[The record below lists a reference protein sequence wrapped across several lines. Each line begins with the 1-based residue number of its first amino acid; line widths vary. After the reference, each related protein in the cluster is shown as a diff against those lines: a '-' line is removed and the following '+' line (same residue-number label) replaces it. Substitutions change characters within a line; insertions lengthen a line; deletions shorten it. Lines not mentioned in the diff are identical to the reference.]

1 MKSYLRFLSRNKL
14 YTAIE
19 VVGLSLA
26 LAFVIVLSS
35 YIVDD
40 MSVNK
45 DLKNTENIYICHMEN
60 SVTSY
65 DLAPTLYDN
74 IPDIE
79 ESCAFV
85 TSLGGGK
92 LMFSG
97 VTCARHADKE
107 AHVST
112 MAGGSN
118 LFDFFTF
125 PLIARD
131 TDKVLADKGSIVI
144 SESLANTLFPDGNAL
159 GKEINLSETN
169 ALKGFYP
176 EFQDMDVNLT
186 VTGVF
191 KPFSK
196 TVFYEPDIII
206 HIDMYHELQEE
217 MYHGMLSLYDFSFV
231 RVRNGADIEAISQQL
246 TDEYRKHAKETYGPQ
261 YDASRA
267 EVRLTAFDQIKT
279 MSPDEA
285 EDIYSFF
292 CNIRNGK
299 LFGIY
304 LIMCIFLTVVALLDY
319 VVLTIAFSRFRI
331 KEIATRQLL
340 GTGRR
345 GIIGR
350 CFLEAFMLLMVSC
363 IFAVLIAVAFK
374 EPVGQILGSEI
385 NPLSHFNEYLILAG
399 IILIM
404 VGLASA
410 VPSIIL
416 SSYGAINVIKGEVRY
431 NDKTRFGKLF
441 IGIAGLLSIGALAVC
456 FGITRQTR
464 HLIDQP
470 LGYDTD
476 GVIVIMFMDRGLN
489 RYYDELKAQSYVS
502 AIGRWSN
509 LPTNAHMSMISSDDG
524 QSEEIRYISG
534 DRAYFDILGIEF
546 LEEYSSP
553 SAMENYYMCR
563 STYEAAAGFVKKNT
577 MKMWMGEM
585 PLCGIVSDFKI
596 GKLDEETTGKFTF
609 INLLDDF
616 RGTMGDMICIKADGN
631 EKEALRRVKEFYRS
645 KGYNDEICE
654 IGTLKGSLENEIREE
669 RNIMKL
675 LTGFSI
681 ICILMTIMTIVGL
694 SSYHSKTNERSNAIR
709 NVFGCSKREMIR
721 KLTIDFTLPVV
732 ISAIVAI
739 PAAYMVMERWL
750 EGYVIRTD
758 NSSLIYIGAFT
769 VVLAVTVTAVVLQAI
784 RLMHTNPA
792 EALKKE

>member
-19 VVGLSLA
+19 VVGLSIA

-45 DLKNTENIYICHMEN
+45 ELKNTENIYMCHKEN

-65 DLAPTLYDN
+65 DLTPMLYDM

-125 PLIARD
+125 PLIAGD

-144 SESLANTLFPDGNAL
+144 SENLANTLFPEGNAL

-176 EFQDMDVNLT
+176 EFQDMDVNLI

-191 KPFSK
+191 KPISK

-231 RVRNGADIEAISQQL
+231 RIRNGADIEAISQQL

-285 EDIYSFF
+285 EDIHSFF

-304 LIMCIFLTVVALLDY
+304 LIICIFLTVVALLDY

-340 GTGRR
+340 GTDRR

-363 IFAVLIAVAFK
+363 IFAVLIAVAFR

-410 VPSIIL
+410 VPSFIL
-416 SSYGAINVIKGEVRY
+416 SSYSAINVIKGEVRY
-431 NDKTRFGKLF
+431 NDKTWFGKLF
-441 IGIAGLLSIGALAVC
+441 ISIAGLLSIGALAVC

-464 HLIDQP
+464 HLINQP
-470 LGYDTD
+470 LGYETD
-476 GVIVIMFMDRGLN
+476 GVILIRFMDKGLN
-489 RYYDELKAQSYVS
+489 RYHDELKAQSFVS
-502 AIGRWSN
+502 KVGRFSSIPNSANATIIGSN
-509 LPTNAHMSMISSDDG
+509 DG
-524 QSEEIRYISG
+524 QRAEIRLLDG
-534 DRAYFDILGIEF
+534 DRDYFEILGIEF
-546 LEEYSSP
+546 IEEFSAP
-553 SAMENYYMCR
+553 SGMENYYMCQ
-563 STYEAAAGFVKKNT
+563 STYDAAVGFTENRMLT
-577 MKMWMGEM
+577 TAMGPM
-585 PLCGIVSDFKI
+585 PLCGIVSDL
-596 GKLDEETTGKFTF
+596 KLGNLNEETAGKYAGVN
-609 INLLDDF
+609 ILNDF
-616 RGTMGDMICIKADGN
+616 SGTMGEMLCVKAEGN
-631 EKEALRRVKEFYRS
+631 EKEALKRVKEFYRS
-645 KGYNDEICE
+645 KGYNDDICE

-694 SSYHSKTNERSNAIR
+694 SSYHSKTNERSNAVR
-709 NVFGCSKREMIR
+709 NVFGCSKQEMIR
-721 KLTIDFTLPVV
+721 KLTLDFTLPVV

-739 PAAYMVMERWL
+739 PAAYMVIGRWI

-758 NSSLIYIGAFT
+758 NSPIIYIGAFA
-769 VVLAVTVTAVVLQAI
+769 VVLAVTIASVVLQAI
-784 RLMHTNPA
+784 RLMRTNPA
-792 EALKKE
+792 DALKKE

>member
-19 VVGLSLA
+19 IVGLSMA

-45 DLKNTENIYICHMEN
+45 ELKNTENIYMCHKEN

-65 DLAPTLYDN
+65 DLTPMLYDM

-79 ESCAFV
+79 ESCEFV

-97 VTCARHADKE
+97 VTCARYADKE
-107 AHVST
+107 VHVST
-112 MAGGSN
+112 MAGEPQ
-118 LFDFFTF
+118 LFDFLTF
-125 PLIARD
+125 PLREGNPEN
-131 TDKVLADKGSIVI
+131 VLKEKYSVVI
-144 SESLANTLFPDGNAL
+144 SEELARTFFPDGDAL
-159 GKEINLSETN
+159 GKEINISESN
-169 ALKGFYP
+169 ALKGYYP
-176 EFQDMDVNLT
+176 DFQDMDMNLT
-186 VTGVF
+186 VTGILEEF
-191 KPFSK
+191 PK
-196 TVFYEPDIII
+196 TIFFEPDIII
-206 HIDMYHELQEE
+206 NIDLHQEKQME
-217 MYHGMLSLYDFSFV
+217 MYQGMLNLYDFSLV
-231 RVRNGADIEAISQQL
+231 RLKKGADVERISQQL
-246 TDEYRKHAKETYGPQ
+246 TEEFKKHAKETYGPQ
-261 YDASRA
+261 YDASRE
-267 EVRLTAFDQIKT
+267 EVRLTAFNRIKT
-279 MSPDEA
+279 MSSDEA
-285 EDIYSFF
+285 EDINSFF
-292 CNIRNGK
+292 CNLRNGK

-385 NPLSHFNEYLILAG
+385 HPLSHFNEYLILAG

-410 VPSIIL
+410 VPSFIL
-416 SSYGAINVIKGEVRY
+416 SSYSAINVIKGEVRY

-509 LPTNAHMSMISSDDG
+509 LPNNAHMSMIVSDDG

-563 STYEAAAGFVKKNT
+563 STYEAAAGFVKNNT

-596 GKLDEETTGKFTF
+596 GRLDEETTGKFTF
-609 INLLDDF
+609 INLLNDF
-616 RGTMGDMICIKADGN
+616 SGTMGDMICIKADGN

-645 KGYNDEICE
+645 KGYNDDICE

-694 SSYHSKTNERSNAIR
+694 SSYHSKTNERSNAVR
-709 NVFGCSKREMIR
+709 NVFGCSKWEMICR
-721 KLTIDFTLPVV
+721 LTLDFTLPVV

-739 PAAYMVMERWL
+739 PAAYMVIGRWL
-750 EGYVIRTD
+750 EDYVIRTA
-758 NSSLIYIGAFT
+758 NSPLIYIGALA
-769 VVLAVTVTAVVLQAI
+769 VVLAVTIASVVLQAI
-784 RLMHTNPA
+784 RLMCTNPA
-792 EALKKE
+792 DALKKE

>member
-45 DLKNTENIYICHMEN
+45 ELKNTENIYICHKN
-60 SVTSY
+60 ASIVAY
-65 DLAPTLYDN
+65 DLAETLYEN

-79 ESCAFV
+79 ESCEFV

-97 VTCARHADKE
+97 VTCARYADKE
-107 AHVST
+107 VHVST
-112 MAGGSN
+112 MAGEPQ
-118 LFDFFTF
+118 LFDFLTF
-125 PLIARD
+125 PLREGNPENAL
-131 TDKVLADKGSIVI
+131 KEKYSVVI
-144 SESLANTLFPDGNAL
+144 SEELARTFFPDGDAL
-159 GKEINLSETN
+159 GKEINISESN
-169 ALKGFYP
+169 ALKGYYP
-176 EFQDMDVNLT
+176 DFQDMDMNLT
-186 VTGVF
+186 VTGILEEF
-191 KPFSK
+191 PK
-196 TVFYEPDIII
+196 TIFFEPDIII
-206 HIDMYHELQEE
+206 NIDLHQEKQME
-217 MYHGMLSLYDFSFV
+217 MYQGMLNLYDFSLV
-231 RVRNGADIEAISQQL
+231 RLKKGADVERISQQL
-246 TDEYRKHAKETYGPQ
+246 TEEFKKHAKETYGPQ
-261 YDASRA
+261 YDASRE
-267 EVRLTAFDQIKT
+267 EVRLTAFNRIKT
-279 MSPDEA
+279 MSSDEA
-285 EDIYSFF
+285 EDINSFF
-292 CNIRNGK
+292 CNLRNGK

-385 NPLSHFNEYLILAG
+385 HPLSHFNEYLILAG

-404 VGLASA
+404 VGLAST
-410 VPSIIL
+410 VPSVIL
-416 SSYGAINVIKGEVRY
+416 SSYSAINVIKGEVRY

-441 IGIAGLLSIGALAVC
+441 IGIAGLLSIGALSIC
-456 FGITRQTR
+456 FGITRQTS

-489 RYYDELKAQSYVS
+489 RYYDELKVQSYVS

-509 LPTNAHMSMISSDDG
+509 LPNNAHMSMIVSHDG

-563 STYEAAAGFVKKNT
+563 STYEAAAGFVKNNT

-616 RGTMGDMICIKADGN
+616 SGTMGDMICIKADGN

-721 KLTIDFTLPVV
+721 KLTLDFTLPVV

-784 RLMHTNPA
+784 RLMRTNPA

>member
-19 VVGLSLA
+19 IVGLSMA

-45 DLKNTENIYICHMEN
+45 ELKNTENIYMCHKEN

-65 DLAPTLYDN
+65 DLTPMLYDM

-97 VTCARHADKE
+97 VTCARYADKE
-107 AHVST
+107 VHVST
-112 MAGGSN
+112 MAGEPQ
-118 LFDFFTF
+118 LFDFLTF
-125 PLIARD
+125 PLREGNPEN
-131 TDKVLADKGSIVI
+131 VLKEKYSVVI
-144 SESLANTLFPDGNAL
+144 SEELARTFFPDGDAL
-159 GKEINLSETN
+159 GKEINISESN
-169 ALKGFYP
+169 ALKGYYP
-176 EFQDMDVNLT
+176 DFQDMDMNLT
-186 VTGVF
+186 VTGILEEF
-191 KPFSK
+191 PK
-196 TVFYEPDIII
+196 TIFFEPDIII
-206 HIDMYHELQEE
+206 NIDLHQEKQME
-217 MYHGMLSLYDFSFV
+217 MYQGMLNLYGFSLV
-231 RVRNGADIEAISQQL
+231 RLKKGADVERISQQL
-246 TDEYRKHAKETYGPQ
+246 TEEFKKHAKETYGPQ
-261 YDASRA
+261 YDASRE
-267 EVRLTAFDQIKT
+267 EVRLTAFNRIKT
-279 MSPDEA
+279 MSSDEA
-285 EDIYSFF
+285 EDINSFF
-292 CNIRNGK
+292 CNLRNGK

-385 NPLSHFNEYLILAG
+385 HPLSHFNEYLILAG

-410 VPSIIL
+410 VPSFIL
-416 SSYGAINVIKGEVRY
+416 SSYSAINVIKGEVRY

-509 LPTNAHMSMISSDDG
+509 FPNNAHRSMIVSDDG

-563 STYEAAAGFVKKNT
+563 STYEAAAGFVKNNT

-596 GKLDEETTGKFTF
+596 GKLDEETTGKFTC
-609 INLLDDF
+609 ISLLNDF
-616 RGTMGDMICIKADGN
+616 SGTMGEMLCVKAEGN
-631 EKEALRRVKEFYRS
+631 EKEALRRVKEFYRT
-645 KGYNDEICE
+645 KGYNDDICE

-739 PAAYMVMERWL
+739 PAAYMVIGRWI

-758 NSSLIYIGAFT
+758 NSPLIYIGAFA
-769 VVLAVTVTAVVLQAI
+769 VVLAVTIASIVLQAI
-784 RLMHTNPA
+784 RLMRTNPA
-792 EALKKE
+792 DALKKK

>member
-19 VVGLSLA
+19 IVGLSMA

-45 DLKNTENIYICHMEN
+45 ELKNTENIYMCHKEN

-65 DLAPTLYDN
+65 DLTPMLYDM

-79 ESCAFV
+79 ESCEFV

-97 VTCARHADKE
+97 VTCARYADKE
-107 AHVST
+107 VHVST
-112 MAGGSN
+112 MAGEPQ
-118 LFDFFTF
+118 LFDFLTF
-125 PLIARD
+125 PLREGNPEN
-131 TDKVLADKGSIVI
+131 VLKEKYSVVI
-144 SESLANTLFPDGNAL
+144 SEELARTFFPDGDAL
-159 GKEINLSETN
+159 GQEINISESN
-169 ALKGFYP
+169 ALKGYYP
-176 EFQDMDVNLT
+176 DFQDMDMNLT
-186 VTGVF
+186 VTGILEEF
-191 KPFSK
+191 PK
-196 TVFYEPDIII
+196 TIFFEPDIII
-206 HIDMYHELQEE
+206 NIDLHQEKQME
-217 MYHGMLSLYDFSFV
+217 MYQGMLNLYDFSLV
-231 RVRNGADIEAISQQL
+231 RLKKGADVERISQQL
-246 TDEYRKHAKETYGPQ
+246 TEEFKKHAKETYGPQ
-261 YDASRA
+261 YDASRE
-267 EVRLTAFDQIKT
+267 EVRLTAFNRIKT
-279 MSPDEA
+279 MSSDEA
-285 EDIYSFF
+285 EDINSFF
-292 CNIRNGK
+292 CNLRNGK

-385 NPLSHFNEYLILAG
+385 HPLSHFNEYLILAG

-410 VPSIIL
+410 VPSFIL
-416 SSYGAINVIKGEVRY
+416 SSYSAINVIKGEVRY

-509 LPTNAHMSMISSDDG
+509 LPNNAHMSMIVSDDG

-563 STYEAAAGFVKKNT
+563 STYEAAAGFVKNNT

-596 GKLDEETTGKFTF
+596 GRLDEETTGKFTF
-609 INLLDDF
+609 INLLNDF
-616 RGTMGDMICIKADGN
+616 SGTMGDMICIKADGN

-645 KGYNDEICE
+645 KGYNDDICE

-694 SSYHSKTNERSNAIR
+694 SSYHSKTNERSNAVR

-721 KLTIDFTLPVV
+721 KLTLDFTLPVV

-739 PAAYMVMERWL
+739 PAAYMVIGRWI

-758 NSSLIYIGAFT
+758 NSPLIYIGAFA
-769 VVLAVTVTAVVLQAI
+769 VVLAVSIASIVLQAI
-784 RLMHTNPA
+784 RLMRTNPA
-792 EALKKE
+792 DALKKE